1 MNVVSKAEAHP
12 VVLVVDDPRSR
23 RLMEGAPAQPPFF
36 SFLEAEDPAKAIAV
50 LDRLHPELVVID
62 AHLPREE
69 GLNLCAAI
77 RRGPGGQTLPIVM
90 VVNPDDGDVI
100 ERAYQAGAFA
110 VEGAPLAWP
119 LFAHRL
125 RHMLRLGQ
133 SLAALRRTTT
143 GLENTQRI
151 AHLMSWDYDL
161 EKRDFRCSVELMHLL
176 GWKPGD
182 AQSTFETYL
191 NLVHPED
198 RSTVKDAFL
207 DALYNKRAYSLEYRL
222 QAPGGGIISVFDNA
236 EIVLDEYGRAIEL
249 MGSVLD
255 VTEWRGAEER
265 MRSMVHF
272 DQATGLPNRTLFLDR
287 LIVAMAQAR
296 RSQWSMAL
304 LVLDLDRFKD
314 LNLTLGHPVGDQLLK
329 EVGQRLG
336 ECVRNNDTVARIGGD
351 EFGLILVGIKTA
363 ENAAQVAQKVLA
375 ALQQPFTL
383 EGHDAF
389 TSCSVGIA
397 VFPTDGETPEALMR
411 SADSAMYRAKDA
423 GRNNAQFYTADMNV
437 RAAERLEME
446 HGLRRALLRNEFELL
461 YQPMVEL
468 QTGRVAGMEALLRWN
483 HPQRGMLAPG
493 HFLHILEST
502 GLIVPVGEWVLR
514 TACAQSQAFIR
525 AGLPPMRTSVNLS
538 MRQFQQKDL
547 VGVVGRILKETGIP
561 SESLELEITETLLMD
576 DVDDAVNKLT
586 QLRDLGVRLSIDDFG
601 TGYSSLSYLSRFP
614 IDTLKID
621 KSFIRHITSRPGDIA
636 IAKGII
642 GLARSLG
649 LRVIVEGVE
658 TEAQLLFFRNH
669 MCDEIQ
675 GFFCAQPMPG
685 PEFARLVQEG
695 GLFRMP
701 E

>member
-1 MNVVSKAEAHP
+1 MSVANEAEAHP
-12 VVLVVDDPRSR
+12 VVLVVDDPRRR

-36 SFLEAEDPAKAIAV
+36 SFLEAEDPAKATAV
-50 LDRLHPELVVID
+50 LDRLHPEVVVID

-90 VVNPDDGDVI
+90 VVNPDDTDVI

-110 VEGAPLAWP
+110 VESAPLAWP

-133 SLAALRRTTT
+133 SMAALRRTTA

-151 AHLMSWDYDL
+151 AHLMSWSYEL
-161 EKRDFRCSVELMHLL
+161 EKRDFRCSVELMQLL
-176 GWKPGD
+176 GWKPDG

-198 RSTVKDAFL
+198 RATVKDAFL

-222 QAPGGGIISVFDNA
+222 QAPGGSIVSVFDNA

-329 EVGQRLG
+329 EVGHRLG
-336 ECVRNNDTVARIGGD
+336 ECVRNNDTVARLGGD

-363 ENAAQVAQKVLA
+363 ENAALVAQKVLA

-411 SADSAMYRAKDA
+411 SADSAMYRAKDS

-446 HGLRRALLRNEFELL
+446 HGLRRALLRNEFELH

-514 TACAQSQAFIR
+514 SACTQSQAFIR
-525 AGLPPMRTSVNLS
+525 LGLPSLRTSVNLS
-538 MRQFQQKDL
+538 MRQFQQKEL

-561 SESLELEITETLLMD
+561 PESLELEITETLLMD